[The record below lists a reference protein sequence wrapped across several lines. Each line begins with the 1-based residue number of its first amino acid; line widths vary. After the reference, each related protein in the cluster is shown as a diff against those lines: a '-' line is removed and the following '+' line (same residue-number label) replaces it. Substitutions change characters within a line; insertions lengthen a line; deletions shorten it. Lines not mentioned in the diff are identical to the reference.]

1 MSGRRWWSASLLL
14 AVAVAAAAALSGCGQ
29 KVVPFGAT
37 PAAPGASAARAFEGQ
52 GTTSAVR
59 YALEVGGSLHTF
71 IPRDSIRP
79 IYEPAFITPAEA
91 ELKNADLVIGLS
103 LNGDSRAYPVHILR
117 RREMVNDVVGDV
129 PILATW

>member
-14 AVAVAAAAALSGCGQ
+14 AVAAAAALSGCGQ

-37 PAAPGASAARAFEGQ
+37 PAAPGARAFEGQ
-52 GTTSAVR
+52 GTTSEVR

-117 RREMVNDVVGDV
+117 RREMVNDVVGGV

>member
-14 AVAVAAAAALSGCGQ
+14 AVAAATSLSGCGPQ
-29 KVVPFGAT
+29 VAPFGAT
-37 PAAPGASAARAFEGQ
+37 PAAPGASAARAFEGR
-52 GTTSAVR
+52 GTTSEVR

-71 IPRDSIRP
+71 IPQDSIKP
-79 IYEPAFITPAEA
+79 IYEPTFISPAEA
-91 ELKNADLVIGLS
+91 ALMNADLVIGLS

-117 RREMVNDVVGDV
+117 RREMVNDVVGGV